1 MRWPSYE
8 PIMLRVETKSRARA
22 LQILY
27 AWELQS
33 NRSIPVVVS
42 GISRLTGPEPRILDR
57 AEELAAEVVAELTA
71 LDAELAQAAD
81 NWRMSRIA
89 TVERNILRLG
99 IHELRQ
105 GNVPPKVAIDEAVRL
120 AHWFGGAR
128 AASFVNGVLDG
139 VAHSLGRL

>member
-1 MRWPSYE
+1 
-8 PIMLRVETKSRARA
+8 MLRVETKRRARA

-27 AWELQS
+27 AWELQGGI
-33 NRSIPVVVS
+33 RPIPAVVS
-42 GISRLTGPEPRILDR
+42 GVIRLTGPEPRILDR
-57 AEELAAEVVAELTA
+57 AEALAAGVVGEIET
-71 LDAELAQAAD
+71 LDVEIAQAAE

-89 TVERNILRLG
+89 IVERNILRLG

-105 GNVPPKVAIDEAVRL
+105 GDVPPKVAIDEAVQL

-128 AASFVNGVLDG
+128 APGFVNGILDG